1 MGRVGVFIC
10 AALLLLC
17 QHKAASKT
25 QPDRT
30 ASVHTV
36 ITTECTPYF
45 DWQIL
50 GLVYSF
56 KRAKQ
61 PGSFTRLLSCTEE
74 QLKGYKGLDL
84 VPTHVVPSLTIDP
97 NKEHNDH
104 YSAYN
109 KPGAVLFWLQ
119 DVEPEE
125 DYILVID
132 ADMIFRSPFIPEQM
146 GVSPGWAVS
155 AYFGYLKGVSNEL
168 ALKHVPYVVPRND
181 TLAGPRGRRGDQVG
195 GFCIMH
201 KEDLKRV
208 APLWLK
214 FSKAVRHDP
223 DAWNLTGDAFT
234 HNPGDK
240 PWISEMYGYSFG
252 TASADVWHHVDYE
265 AMLYPG
271 YTTYVPPKVLHY
283 GLHWEVGK
291 TGYEF
296 DKHWFYDFDALQCPP
311 WNLTGNSRGGL
322 FRHPPHPATYPT
334 KVSNGFDLLVD
345 MLAAEPMIVL
355 NAAFCELHRKR
366 CPPSEQLL
374 KECSYAEQLMRD
386 FDSIASGLQL
396 NLTSKGCLDKDERC
410 PKWAG
415 NNECITNPSWMKTNC
430 RLSCGTCPPPAP
442 LKQASVGV
450 GGKLRGIG
458 SLLGLGGE
466 GRWPQQ
472 KAVVSEIA
480 ALEDASGTAV
490 GLGDRTGEAH
500 QLLLGGDRRALDR
513 QDVTSD
519 VASFLHRLGWVG
531 LLLWCGTAALF
542 LTFLPSRR
550 LRRSLL
556 RNGAGSN
563 GSVSRPA
570 TPSSTQK
577 HRRSV

>member
-1 MGRVGVFIC
+1 MGRVAVFIC
-10 AALLLLC
+10 ATLLLLS
-17 QHKAASKT
+17 QHRAAAKSQPQRKAT
-25 QPDRT
+25 
-30 ASVHTV
+30 VHTV

-50 GLVYSF
+50 GLVYSY

-61 PGSFTRLLSCTEE
+61 PGSFTRLLSCTDE
-74 QLKGYKGLDL
+74 QLQNYKGLDL
-84 VPTHVVPSLTIDP
+84 VPTHVVPSLTMDP

-146 GVSPGWAVS
+146 GVSPGAFHTSADSDTLQTRTARWAVS
-155 AYFGYLKGVSNEL
+155 AYFGYLKGVKNEL
-168 ALKHVPYVVPRND
+168 ALKHVPYVEPRND
-181 TLAGPRGRRGDQVG
+181 TLAGPEGRRGDQVG

-252 TASADVWHHVDYE
+252 TASANVWHHVDYE

-334 KVSNGFDLLVD
+334 KGFDLLVD

-366 CPPSEQLL
+366 CPPSEQLMR
-374 KECSYAEQLMRD
+374 ECSYAEQLMRD
-386 FDSIASGLQL
+386 FDSIAVGLQ
-396 NLTSKGCLDKDERC
+396 DRC

-415 NNECITNPSWMKTNC
+415 NNECVTNPSWMKTNC
-430 RLSCGTCPPPAP
+430 RLSCGTCPPKTIP
-442 LKQASVGV
+442 LQG
-450 GGKLRGIG
+450 
-458 SLLGLGGE
+458 
-466 GRWPQQ
+466 
-472 KAVVSEIA
+472 
-480 ALEDASGTAV
+480 DGT
-490 GLGDRTGEAH
+490 GQGH
-500 QLLLGGDRRALDR
+500 QLLLGGERRMVGR
-513 QDVTSD
+513 GVTSD
-519 VASFLHRLGWVG
+519 VATFLHHLGWVG
-531 LLLWCGTAALF
+531 GAAAVVWHGCTVPDISAVAPF
-542 LTFLPSRR
+542 EAIPPEKRR
-550 LRRSLL
+550 K
-556 RNGAGSN
+556 
-563 GSVSRPA
+563 
-570 TPSSTQK
+570 Q
-577 HRRSV
+577 HRRGIAAGHAKQCTEAPPICLNN